1 MTYQLTT
8 SAIIIGVTF
17 GLVMP
22 VLANYLPIKSAM
34 AVNLRTSLDLSRR
47 TDSEIGVKVKTLESI
62 GVSTNQLI
70 VSFLLIVIGFGTYYM
85 VPYAFVN

>member
-1 MTYQLTT
+1 MTYQLTA

-17 GLVMP
+17 GIFMP

-62 GVSTNQLI
+62 GVNTNQLI
-70 VSFLLIVIGFGTYYM
+70 VSFLLVVIR
-85 VPYAFVN
+85 FVFR